1 MKNMMNQM
9 KKLAAACLITL
20 GVIAAAGGTS
30 FAATTTTTCANCN
43 GSGKAVCTWCDGKG
57 YKTVLDY
64 SYTCITC
71 EGTGHAK
78 CLHCLGKGT
87 KTTGTPD
94 TNTAAAVPMAP
105 GFATVPGT
113 VVLPTSP
120 VMAPTAGMGGMCT
133 QMNCP
138 VCRGTGRKV
147 CTSCSGNGFRETR
160 KSGINLGYGSS
171 YYWTKSG
178 CAACGGSGQS
188 MCTHCGGDG
197 ML

>member
-20 GVIAAAGGTS
+20 GVITAAGGTS

-71 EGTGHAK
+71 EGTGQAK

-94 TNTAAAVPMAP
+94 TNTAAAAPMAP
-105 GFATVPGT
+105 SFVTVPGT

-120 VMAPTAGMGGMCT
+120 VMAPTAGMGPQGAA
-133 QMNCP
+133 P
-138 VCRGTGRKV
+138 PPA
-147 CTSCSGNGFRETR
+147 RETGSALSPIPSKTIKTAPFLR
-160 KSGINLGYGSS
+160 KGSRFLS
-171 YYWTKSG
+171 VR
-178 CAACGGSGQS
+178 
-188 MCTHCGGDG
+188 
-197 ML
+197 